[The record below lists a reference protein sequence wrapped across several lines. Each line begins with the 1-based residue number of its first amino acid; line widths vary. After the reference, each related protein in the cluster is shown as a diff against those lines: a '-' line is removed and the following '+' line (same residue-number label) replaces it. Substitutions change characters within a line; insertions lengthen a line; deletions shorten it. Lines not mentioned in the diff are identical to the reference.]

1 MTSLF
6 WVTLLLFS
14 LVTTKIIHYSSLC
27 WLPLTFI
34 AALFVHTQ
42 LNSIQIQ
49 LNKLLTVL
57 LALVG
62 LTIGCL
68 FAAIPIIMMNKANWY
83 TLLDD
88 PFAQANLQ
96 ADVTWYYWQSLG
108 GILLVA
114 GILFFLFS
122 NNRKLSIPV
131 LFGSVTLSTYF
142 LILFIF
148 PSVEAIS
155 QRANIDFFKAHAG
168 EDCYMETLGY
178 KSYAPYF
185 YGKVPAPD
193 EKQAKLLFTVRSNN
207 STRPDTLSSYQKEV
221 AYKNWLLSGN
231 INKPVY
237 FSVKIN
243 DQSVYDSVPSLNRLY
258 AKNGFVFYRRMP
270 IAP

>member
-1 MTSLF
+1 MYSLQ
-6 WVTLLLFS
+6 
-14 LVTTKIIHYSSLC
+14 
-27 WLPLTFI
+27 
-34 AALFVHTQ
+34 TQ
-42 LNSIQIQ
+42 LNKVI
-49 LNKLLTVL
+49 TAL

-96 ADVTWYYWQSLG
+96 AEITWHYWQSLG
-108 GILLVA
+108 GIFLVA

-122 NNRKLSIPV
+122 KNRRLSIPF
-131 LFGSVTLSTYF
+131 LFGSVTLATYF

-155 QRANIDFFKAHAG
+155 QRANIDFFTAHAG
-168 EDCYMETLGY
+168 EDCYLETLGY

-193 EKQAKLLFTVRSNN
+193 EKQAKLLFSVRSNN

-243 DQSVYDSVPSLNRLY
+243 DQSVYDSVPTLTKLY
-258 AKNGFVFYRRMP
+258 AKNGFVFYRRLP